1 MNEIGGYFGLE
12 QLVCNEYYRNLISL
26 NSGRNALLYILKA
39 RKINKLYIPYFICD
53 SVTDI
58 LEKTNFDFEY
68 YNIDL
73 DFMPIFNKNINNYE
87 YMYIVNYYGQ
97 LTDSNIILLKQKY
110 KNIIIDNAQA
120 FFQRP
125 IENIDTIYTC
135 RKFFGVPDGAY
146 LSTNKIIDENLDVD
160 VSKEKV
166 THLLGRYE
174 GTASEYYNDFK
185 NNEESY
191 ANEPLKYMSKLT
203 HNILGAIDYRKV
215 YDLRN
220 KNYAYLDGKL
230 GRYNKLNISMPK
242 GAFVYPFYMKNGI
255 EIRKILTNQKI
266 YIPTLW
272 PNVLNN
278 SQKNSIEYDYAANIL
293 PLPCDQRYDQEDMD
307 YLINVLLRYL
317 N

>member
-12 QLVCNEYYRNLISL
+12 QLVCNEYYKNLISL
-26 NSGRNALLYILKA
+26 NSGRNGLLYILKA

-53 SVTDI
+53 SVTD
-58 LEKTNFDFEY
+58 LLKKNNFYFEY
-68 YNIDL
+68 YNIDV
-73 DFMPIFNKNINNYE
+73 DFMPIFNKNINNDE
-87 YMYIVNYYGQ
+87 YIYIVNYYGQ
-97 LTDSNIILLKQKY
+97 LTDRNIISLKQKY
-110 KNIIIDNAQA
+110 ENIILDNAQA

-146 LSTNKIIDENLDVD
+146 LSTNIIIDENLDVD
-160 VSKEKV
+160 VSKEKM

-174 GTASEYYNDFK
+174 GVASEYYNHFK

-230 GRYNKLNISMPK
+230 GKYNKLNISMPK
-242 GAFVYPFYMKNGI
+242 GAFVYPFYMENGI
-255 EIRKILTNQKI
+255 EIRKILTNQKV

-272 PNVLNN
+272 PNVLEEM
-278 SQKNSIEYDYAANIL
+278 SQNSIEFNYAANIL
-293 PLPCDQRYDQEDMD
+293 PLPCDQRHTIKDME
-307 YLINVLLRYL
+307 YIIREIKNCIS
-317 N
+317 